1 MVTGV
6 EQPGLSRVQAVPG
19 SAPVFF
25 LLPGRQRYA

>member
-25 LLPGRQRYA
+25 LLKSSR